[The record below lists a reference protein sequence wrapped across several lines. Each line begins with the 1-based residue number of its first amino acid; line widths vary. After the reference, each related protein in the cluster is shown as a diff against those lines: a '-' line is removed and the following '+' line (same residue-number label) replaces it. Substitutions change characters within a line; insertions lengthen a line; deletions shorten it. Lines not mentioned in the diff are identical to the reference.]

1 MKESAL
7 GSFTPS
13 NETEL
18 SLPQVPQEILIPQMQ
33 PSSTT
38 QISGDIYPIFSQ
50 NLLHDNVYCQSIIT
64 NNLPILLEGSIS
76 ISTHSDMWKADER
89 KEVKQEEEGI
99 NKLKEQEKELSI
111 NLKNLQEYI
120 RKLELEEDE
129 EGEKM
134 QVLKPI
140 PLTKKAIINPASVF
154 FKANFGRNNL
164 E

>member
-18 SLPQVPQEILIPQMQ
+18 SLPQIPQEIMIPQMQ
-33 PSSTT
+33 PLSTT
-38 QISGDIYPIFSQ
+38 QISGDIYPIFRQ
-50 NLLHDNVYCQSIIT
+50 NLLHDNIYCQSIIM
-64 NNLPILLEGSIS
+64 NNLSIYTCPLPVLQEGPIST
-76 ISTHSDMWKADER
+76 STHSGMWKADER
-89 KEVKQEEEGI
+89 KEVKQEEEI

-111 NLKNLQEYI
+111 NLKNIQEYI

-140 PLTKKAIINPASVF
+140 PLTKK
-154 FKANFGRNNL
+154 L
-164 E
+164 